1 MADREAEEDSKGK
14 FKPGW
19 FWTTVA
25 FVLGL
30 AASSVGIGEKV
41 YAWCCAPP
49 EDAPAIA
56 ASYIAMPLTLVDG
69 EAESSEDLAVLAGFK
84 VLRTDV
90 LTEAIQDET
99 DYSAVLLES
108 INARLTAEQICPE
121 RGCVSEY
128 KRYILGLVVKNHGHV
143 PVQSGNLS
151 VERFELDRT
160 TREIFQFHYGY
171 ELIQDGC
178 LYEYEGGDCVLE
190 VGDVLPEH
198 NDIALPDLGPGEAV
212 VVPMA
217 MIMTPDKQILDF
229 WMHYLV
235 GPATLPKSLRIEY
248 GVGQDIEIEV
258 REPLKS
264 IYRLDFDAMI
274 WGLG

>member
-1 MADREAEEDSKGK
+1 MTA
-14 FKPGW
+14 
-19 FWTTVA
+19 VA

-30 AASSVGIGEKV
+30 AASSIGIGEKI

-49 EDAPAIA
+49 EDAPAIV
-56 ASYIAMPLTLVDG
+56 ASYIAMPLTIVDG
-69 EAESSEDLAVLAGFK
+69 EAESSEDLAILAGLKF
-84 VLRTDV
+84 LRTEV
-90 LTEAIQDET
+90 LTEAVQDET
-99 DYSAVLLES
+99 DYSATLLES
-108 INARLTAEQICPE
+108 VNARLTAQQICPE
-121 RGCVSEY
+121 RGCVSSY
-128 KRYILGLVVKNHGHV
+128 TRYILGLVVKNHGDV

-151 VERFELDRT
+151 VDRFELDRT

-171 ELIQDGC
+171 ELIKDGC
-178 LYEYEGGDCVLE
+178 LYEYDGGECLLE
-190 VGDVLPEH
+190 VGDVRPIRS
-198 NDIALPDLGPGEAV
+198 DIALPDLGPGEAF

-235 GPATLPKSLRIEY
+235 GPAILPKNLTIEY

-264 IYRLDFDAMI
+264 IYRLDFESMI